1 MLDVS
6 QVKEKANED
15 AASELRLCLGH
26 FEVLFVLL
34 SLLPSSKKKIRNMWL
49 QLKLESY
56 KYFRLEQIFQ
66 SYQSRGINKGKTPA
80 GV

>member
-34 SLLPSSKKKIRNMWL
+34 SLLPSSKKKIRNM
-49 QLKLESY
+49 
-56 KYFRLEQIFQ
+56 
-66 SYQSRGINKGKTPA
+66 
-80 GV
+80 